1 MAITN
6 AIPAAMANNV
16 SVTTPLVGNS
26 LSLKHSVFVAK
37 VVNRNAYRCNTWV
50 LDIGAIDHIIYFVI
64 LLTTITSL
72 TQCIVELPNGESDQ
86 VTHIGSVQLFGT
98 LVLDNV
104 LCVPSFSFNLFFV
117 HKQTHLENAELPCLP
132 FWISLYPGPFLLE
145 DDWNRWC
152 A

>member
-16 SVTTPLVGNS
+16 LVTTPLVGNS

-132 FWISLYPGPFLLE
+132 F
-145 DDWNRWC
+145 
-152 A
+152 